1 MFNKFYKSNHR
12 NLKSWISVIWLYVS
26 RPRVLSFSR
35 INPDYFP
42 PPQITEHGQI
52 RNLETGARQYWGGV
66 VCKTPSRAFHFS
78 IRNFRKTTYAHGTF
92 HPVLSFIYKIAIRGQ
107 FNFIYFVHWW
117 TNGHE
122 MEYQNFNTIDWKKR
136 EITKTSMLLFERV
149 TIK

>member
-1 MFNKFYKSNHR
+1 M
-12 NLKSWISVIWLYVS
+12 IWLYVS

-35 INPDYFP
+35 IYPDYFP

-52 RNLETGARQYWGGV
+52 RNLEIGARQYWGGV
-66 VCKTPSRAFHFS
+66 VCKTPSRAFLPFFHPKFS
-78 IRNFRKTTYAHGTF
+78 QNYVRTWHIPF

-117 TNGHE
+117 MNGHE

-136 EITKTSMLLFERV
+136 EITKTSLLLFERV